1 MPRPGARARLAVVLA
16 AGLGGASPRANAQ
29 ADAAPNPAEA
39 AFQRGA
45 ALLAEH
51 CQLARAAY
59 ERGDRRPSFLSLLA
73 DCYLIEAD
81 VWRAE
86 ALHDDARRLRSAAE
100 AELLPPDAVDLAA
113 LRQSW
118 QDACAEFEQSLTLE
132 PSAGAQLAVALCR
145 IRSGK
150 LATSRQLLDGMLPQL
165 TALAASGDAFHKN
178 RLALAQA
185 LLAEIDRVQPRL
197 TIEVTAPG
205 EAAHAGLAL
214 TLDGR
219 PVPARAPQHL
229 DAGTYQLAAAGA
241 GAAADTTVTLAPNTH
256 TVARLE
262 LTPRR
267 APRGYTVAALGLAGA
282 SALAIAGGSLAWWR
296 AESLLDDLEA
306 TGGQERQEG
315 FDCPNARCREL
326 ADDINTTRTLRGV
339 AFALG
344 AGTAAAAVVVYL
356 LTPPVRPTSLRWL
369 PAVERDAVSL
379 SVQGG
384 F

>member
-1 MPRPGARARLAVVLA
+1 MPRRCARACLLVALSA
-16 AGLGGASPRANAQ
+16 TWLGASPAATAQ
-29 ADAAPNPAEA
+29 PDAPNPAEA
-39 AFQRGA
+39 AFQRGT

-51 CQLARAAY
+51 CQAARAAY
-59 ERGDRRPSFLSLLA
+59 ERGDRRPSLLSLAA
-73 DCYLIEAD
+73 DCYLIEAE
-81 VWRAE
+81 VWRAQ
-86 ALHDDARRLRSAAE
+86 ALHDDARRLRGAAE
-100 AELLPPDAVDLAA
+100 AELPPPDAIDLAA
-113 LRQSW
+113 LHESW
-118 QDACAEFEQSLTLE
+118 RGACDEFEQSLTLE

-145 IRSGK
+145 IRGGK

-165 TALAASGDAFHKN
+165 TALAAGGDAFHKN

-185 LLAEIDRVQPRL
+185 LLAEIDRVQPSL
-197 TIEVTAPG
+197 TIELAAPDDR
-205 EAAHAGLAL
+205 AARDLAL

-219 PVPARAPQHL
+219 PVATRAAQHL
-229 DAGTYQLAAAGA
+229 DAGTYQLGAAGA
-241 GAAADTTVTLAPNTH
+241 GASAETAVTLAPGTH

-267 APRGYTVAALGLAGA
+267 THRGYTLAALGLAGA
-282 SALAIAGGSLAWWR
+282 SALAVVGGSVAWWR
-296 AESLLDDLEA
+296 AEALLDDLEA
-306 TGGQERQEG
+306 SGGQERQEG

-326 ADDINTTRTLRGV
+326 AEDVNTTRTLRGV

-344 AGTAAAAVVVYL
+344 AGTAAAAVVVHL
-356 LTPPVRPTSLRWL
+356 LTPPVRPTALRWL

>member
-1 MPRPGARARLAVVLA
+1 MWLALRFGEPATA
-16 AGLGGASPRANAQ
+16 AAQ
-29 ADAAPNPAEA
+29 PQSPNPAEA
-39 AFQRGA
+39 AFQRAA
-45 ALLAEH
+45 ALLEAH

-59 ERGDRRPSFLSLLA
+59 ERGDRRPSFLGLLA

-81 VWRAE
+81 VWRAA
-86 ALHDDARRLRSAAE
+86 ALHEDAARLRSTAD
-100 AELLPPDAVDLAA
+100 AELPPPGAVDLAA

-118 QDACAEFEQSLTLE
+118 QSACFEFEESLSLE

-145 IRSGK
+145 IRNGK
-150 LATSRQLLDGMLPQL
+150 LVTSRKLLDGMLPQL
-165 TALAASGDAFHKN
+165 TALAAAGDPFHKN
-178 RLALAQA
+178 RLALANA

-197 TIEVTAPG
+197 TIEV
-205 EAAHAGLAL
+205 AAAEPAELAL

-229 DAGTYQLAAAGA
+229 DAGSYQLAAAGA
-241 GAAADTTVTLAPNTH
+241 GASAETTITLAPNTH
-256 TVARLE
+256 AVARLE

-267 APRGYTVAALGLAGA
+267 TPRGYRLAALGLAGT
-282 SALAIAGGSLAWWR
+282 SALAFVAGGVAWWR

-306 TGGQERQEG
+306 SGGQERQEG

-326 ADDINTTRTLRGV
+326 ASDINTTRTLRGA
-339 AFALG
+339 AFAFG
-344 AGTAAAAVVVYL
+344 AAAAAGAVVVHL
-356 LTPPVRPTSLRWL
+356 LTPPARPASLRWL
-369 PAVERDAVSL
+369 PAVERGALSL